1 MLTTLMFPLSL
12 VSWLSVD
19 GAMELYSRQQDSARD
34 TEGAVLDLDERKPP
48 QFT

>member
-1 MLTTLMFPLSL
+1 MLTTLMFALSL

-19 GAMELYSRQQDSARD
+19 EAMEQQPGIRTGDRG
-34 TEGAVLDLDERKPP
+34 GAGQDLDERKPP